1 MSILDRAL
9 FFAFL
14 QSYAIVLSC
23 LLSLYVVVDLFT
35 NINDFTSQGN
45 LGAMLA
51 HVGKYYGYRVAQI
64 FDRMCEPI
72 CLLAAMFTVAWMQR
86 SNELLPQLAAGI
98 PTRRVIR
105 PILVGSAVMLGL
117 GPVNQ
122 EYVIPSISDDLQ
134 AARDDPGRERPI
146 EVRGGFDSTGPHI
159 EGTFGF
165 RNERKV
171 KGFFVTFP
179 ESAPSG
185 ILHLTA
191 EEAVYVP
198 AGTAELSGGWQLYN
212 CTCTPEILDDAALPQ
227 TLRPLGPRR
236 YFLTTR
242 DVDFDTLAHGPG
254 WFSLASTTA
263 LRDVLNNPDPR
274 RMAPVAVLFHMRLTR
289 PLAGMLLV
297 LLGLAV
303 ILRDQ
308 NRHVFISAG
317 LCLCVCAVFVV
328 VQYGCKY
335 LGDNDLISPPLAAW
349 LPVLFF
355 GPVAIAQFDAIHT

>member
-1 MSILDRAL
+1 MTLLDRAL

-14 QSYAIVLSC
+14 RSYAIVLSC
-23 LLSLYVVVDLFT
+23 LISLYVVIDLFT
-35 NINDFTSQGN
+35 NINDFTNQGG
-45 LGAMLA
+45 LVAMLA
-51 HVGKYYGYRVAQI
+51 HVGKYYGYRISQI
-64 FDRMCEPI
+64 FDRLCEPI
-72 CLLAAMFTVAWMQR
+72 CLLAAVFTVAWLQR
-86 SNELLPQLAAGI
+86 SNELLPQLSAGI

-105 PILVGSAVMLGL
+105 PVLVGSAIMLTL

-122 EYVIPSISDDLQ
+122 EYIIPTISDDLQ
-134 AARDDPGRERPI
+134 AARDDPGGDKPF
-146 EVRGGFDSTGPHI
+146 EVRGGFDSTGAHI
-159 EGTFGF
+159 EGMTGY
-165 RNERKV
+165 RNELKV
-171 KGFFVTFP
+171 KWFFVTFP
-179 ESAPSG
+179 ETAPSG
-185 ILHLTA
+185 MLHLTA

-198 AGTAELSGGWQLYN
+198 YGTAELSGGWQLYN
-212 CTCTPEILDDAALPQ
+212 CTCTPELLDENALPQ

-236 YFLTTR
+236 YFLKTR

-254 WFSLASTTA
+254 WFALASTTA

-289 PLAGMLLV
+289 PFAGLLLV

-317 LCLCVCAVFVV
+317 MCLGVCAIFVV
-328 VQYGCKY
+328 IQFACKY

-349 LPVLFF
+349 IPVLFF